1 MPSNPS
7 QAESGHYIIRA
18 TDPAALASF
27 IREASVD
34 PELTLIDQIG
44 PAGQPHTVVV
54 TMSSAKA
61 AALEQRFSPTS
72 SPLKI
77 EPDRPLSL
85 FGNTPGMPGDP
96 L

>member
-1 MPSNPS
+1 MPSQPS
-7 QAESGHYIIRA
+7 QAESGHYIIRS
-18 TDPAALASF
+18 TDPAALANF
-27 IREASVD
+27 IHEASVD
-34 PELTLIDQIG
+34 PELTLIDKIG

-54 TMSSAKA
+54 AMSNAKA
-61 AALEQRFSPTS
+61 TALGQRFTQA

-85 FGNTPGMPGDP
+85 FGHSGRRPGDP